1 MSDDRKKIGEVA
13 RLVSLIEEEGIT
25 YEELA
30 DMSDA
35 SVRTVKNTIYDNK
48 PIGSKLLRGLQKK
61 KGVSIDWLLEGVG
74 TRYLERAGQ
83 VKEPAATPY
92 AAAPNGSKKA
102 ARLCAWLQDYASTHT
117 KEEFHWLEV
126 EIARRFPEFN
136 QWLENQGQT
145 LVSASFV
152 ETMINSIYRRLSPE
166 SQDKLE
172 AYAEMLRDE
181 QTQGKK

>member
-1 MSDDRKKIGEVA
+1 MENTQARIKAVRKQSGLSQVEFAQRLGVKENQIIG
-13 RLVSLIEEEGIT
+13 IENNKQQIPGIVL
-25 YEELA
+25 ERIVEIFQV
-30 DMSDA
+30 DG
-35 SVRTVKNTIYDNK
+35 N
-48 PIGSKLLRGLQKK
+48 
-61 KGVSIDWLLEGVG
+61 WLLTGSS
-74 TRYLERAGQ
+74 AGQ
-83 VKEPAATPY
+83 VQEPTATTY
-92 AAAPNGSKKA
+92 AAAPDGSKKA

-117 KEEFHWLEV
+117 KEELHWLEV